1 MGINNKDLIAI
12 GFPKSALLPGN
23 SYWKKEKTFK
33 SSTSIWNLENVR
45 TSKSGST
52 IELKAS
58 RSLQGEPFYGSE
70 SFYGKLGNISIGS
83 KTVKMSRKADKVSVV
98 CLNENLSSGVDGLYP
113 FRALGSSPEDDLGDE
128 NTIVNTALSLFR
140 AFDSSTG
147 ATLDLGDGNNIVVA
161 GLGKVAWEGGIS
173 ISDRSRLLGG
183 TGNDIVKG
191 SGKRVGIQIA
201 IGGTISLGAGNDIIE
216 GVGNGFGI
224 SVDGYLVGGSIDMG
238 AGNDRLTGIGEG
250 KLLFSQAFAD
260 GIYSNGWIDMG
271 DGDDEITGTSF
282 RTNGAVAG
290 QAGLLMGNGDDK
302 LIAPLREANA
312 PIDFGSGVDRLYISS
327 GQCEITDVGGGWYSL
342 SSPDG
347 GANRISGLEFIVSR
361 STGAE
366 YAFTAGTLTVS

>member
-83 KTVKMSRKADKVSVV
+83 KTVKMSRKADMVSVV

-113 FRALGSSPEDDLGDE
+113 FRYLGSSPEDDLGDE

-147 ATLDLGDGNNIVVA
+147 ATLDLGDGNNTVLA
-161 GLGKVAWEGGIS
+161 GLGKVAWEGGIY

-183 TGNDIVKG
+183 AGNDIVRG
-191 SGKRVGIQIA
+191 SGKYIGINVQ
-201 IGGTISLGAGNDIIE
+201 GTKGTISLGAGNDIIE
-216 GVGNGFGI
+216 GVGENNWGIHVGNG
-224 SVDGYLVGGSIDMG
+224 LIDMG
-238 AGNDRLTGIGEG
+238 AGNDRLTGIKG
-250 KLLFSQAFAD
+250 KGFTPE

-282 RTNGAVAG
+282 MTNGAVAE
-290 QAGLLMGNGDDK
+290 QAGLLMGSGDDK

>member
-98 CLNENLSSGVDGLYP
+98 CLNENLSSGVGGLYP
-113 FRALGSSPEDDLGDE
+113 FRYLGSSPEDDLGDE

-161 GLGKVAWEGGIS
+161 GLGKVAWEGGIY

-183 TGNDIVKG
+183 AGNDIVRG
-191 SGKRVGIQIA
+191 SGKYIGINVQ
-201 IGGTISLGAGNDIIE
+201 GTISLGAGNDIIE
-216 GVGNGFGI
+216 GVGENSWGI
-224 SVDGYLVGGSIDMG
+224 HVGNSGLIDMG

-250 KLLFSQAFAD
+250 KLLFSQAFAE

-366 YAFTAGTLTVS
+366 YAFTAGTLMVA